1 MNIEILNSKHIHGKN
16 LRDYAAKVHDTNKT
30 QFDLIIN
37 AYEQYRSEVDAIA
50 TLTHDDIIK
59 MVNALNDYRIFAVPT
74 FDKLENAGQVALGYT
89 IMEEFFYL
97 LFSLEKATL
106 M

>member
-37 AYEQYRSEVDAIA
+37 AY
-50 TLTHDDIIK
+50 
-59 MVNALNDYRIFAVPT
+59 
-74 FDKLENAGQVALGYT
+74 
-89 IMEEFFYL
+89 
-97 LFSLEKATL
+97 
-106 M
+106 